1 MPVDTARAE
10 ALRDHFLFAGV
21 APAERS
27 RVLERAELREC
38 ASGDAILEEGSPNSR
53 LFVVLSGRVEV
64 QKLEPTANLALPLA
78 TISEGGIFGEMSF
91 VQGTPCS
98 ATIRAIGPVTLL
110 VIDRE
115 VFEADPALRSS
126 YASLIANMAGTNL
139 DRLGATSA
147 KYVKTAADYIQA
159 LRTQNEFGKFF
170 IIVIVTFG
178 LGSLLNRV
186 VTDYVIDTTSD
197 LFSWAYL
204 LILVLPILFFVAYFK
219 YPLSTFGVRREKWAA
234 SLRDGLVSG
243 ALGVALFLWGYWLV
257 RRLLGDPV
265 EHNLLVISDA
275 RLLGPTVILYFFH
288 SYVQEF
294 IARGVMQTSLQ
305 RFLADAAGRQ
315 TVVITSFLFGVF
327 HLHISIV
334 FSLIVF
340 AGSVAFGFLYLR
352 TQNLL
357 GVSVLHWLLGLAT
370 IQAGLM

>member
-1 MPVDTARAE
+1 VR
-10 ALRDHFLFAGV
+10 
-21 APAERS
+21 
-27 RVLERAELREC
+27 
-38 ASGDAILEEGSPNSR
+38 
-53 LFVVLSGRVEV
+53 
-64 QKLEPTANLALPLA
+64 
-78 TISEGGIFGEMSF
+78 
-91 VQGTPCS
+91 
-98 ATIRAIGPVTLL
+98 LL
-110 VIDRE
+110 VIDRD

-126 YASLIANMAGTNL
+126 YASLVANMAGTNL

-186 VTDYVIDTTSD
+186 VTDYVIDTTTD

-204 LILVLPILFFVAYFK
+204 LILVLPILFFVAYFR

-234 SLRDGLVSG
+234 SLRDGVVSG

-340 AGSVAFGFLYLR
+340 AGSVVFGFLYLR